1 MTYCWSY
8 SVVLLEV
15 MECDLGVNCSSG
27 FSRIKVCRSVSGLVA
42 FSAWLGLYR
51 KAVLSRGR
59 VVPVC
64 LFDWFACLF
73 LTLTFKAKLWFHFS

>member
-1 MTYCWSY
+1 MCYWSY

-15 MECDLGVNCSSG
+15 MECDLGISCLSG

-42 FSAWLGLYR
+42 FSAWSELYR

-59 VVPVC
+59 VVSVFCLFVC
-64 LFDWFACLF
+64 LIGLLVCF
-73 LTLTFKAKLWFHFS
+73 

>member
-1 MTYCWSY
+1 MYYWSY

-15 MECDLGVNCSSG
+15 MECALGINCSSG

-42 FSAWLGLYR
+42 FSAWSELYR

-59 VVPVC
+59 VVSVFFVFFFW
-64 LFDWFACLF
+64 LV
-73 LTLTFKAKLWFHFS
+73 